1 MISVIVPAY
10 NAASYLGYCLQALR
24 DQDLPSSEYEVIVVD
39 DGSTDDTSAVA
50 EAAGVRVIRIEHS
63 GPAAARNAGL
73 QAARG
78 EIVLFT
84 DADCEPTPHWA
95 RALAEALTRPEVVGA
110 KGTYLTRQRGLI
122 PRFVQV
128 EYEERYTRMAGRD
141 RVDFV
146 DTYSAGYRRSVV
158 LANGG
163 FDSTFQE
170 PAIEDQELSFRLA
183 AKGYRLI
190 FVPQAQVYH
199 RHVASISAYFRRKYR
214 IGYWKALML
223 RWLPEKA
230 VSDSHTPQALKVQI
244 VFLGLGALSLVGT
257 WFWPSLWRL
266 LAATAL
272 GFGLSAIPFL
282 RHAWR
287 RDRLVALIALPMLVV
302 RAAALGMGLLI
313 GSIYFAGY
321 RGPQRPAIAGPQR
334 IIKRLMDI
342 VGALVGLAISAPLL
356 PILALAIRLDSP
368 GPIFYTQVRVGEN
381 GRPFRMYK
389 LRTMYEGAEERAP
402 SPARV
407 EELDQAVVKRYPD
420 PRVTRVGR
428 WLRRWSLDELPQFV
442 NVLRGE
448 MSLVGP
454 RPEEER
460 LVCLYTDEQ
469 RRRLVVKPGMTGPMQ
484 VNGRGRLTLS
494 ERLALELDY
503 IDHYSLRRDC
513 LILWQTIFAVVRG
526 DGAL

>member
-10 NAASYLGYCLQALR
+10 NAARYLDGCLRALR

-50 EAAGVRVIRIEHS
+50 EAAGARVIRIGHS

-84 DADCEPTPHWA
+84 DADCEPVPHWA
-95 RALAEALTRPEVVGA
+95 RTLAEALAQPEVVGA
-110 KGTYLTRQRGLI
+110 KGTYLTRQRELI
-122 PRFVQV
+122 ARFAQV
-128 EYEERYTRMAGRD
+128 EYEERYARMAGRD
-141 RVDFV
+141 RIDFV
-146 DTYSAGYRRSVV
+146 DTYSAGYRRSVI

-170 PAIEDQELSFRLA
+170 PTVEDQELSFRLA
-183 AKGYRLI
+183 AKGYRLV
-190 FVPQAQVYH
+190 FAPQAQVYH
-199 RHVASISAYFRRKYR
+199 RHVTSISAYVRRKYR
-214 IGYWKALML
+214 IGYWKALMM

-244 VFLGLGALSLVGT
+244 VLLGLGGLGFVGA
-257 WFWPSLWRL
+257 WFWPSLWWL
-266 LAATAL
+266 PAAAAF

-302 RAAALGMGLLI
+302 RAAALGAGLLA
-313 GSIYFAGY
+313 GSIHFAGY
-321 RGPQRPAIAGPQR
+321 CGPQRPAIAGPQR
-334 IIKRLMDI
+334 IAKRLMDI
-342 VGALVGLAISAPLL
+342 AGALVGLVISLPLL
-356 PILALAIRLDSP
+356 PVLALAIRLDSS
-368 GPIFYTQVRVGEN
+368 GPIVYTQTRVGEH

-389 LRTMYEGAEERAP
+389 LRTMYVGAEERAP
-402 SPARV
+402 LPV
-407 EELDQAVVKRYPD
+407 GGEELDQAVVKRHPD

-460 LVCLYTDEQ
+460 LVRLYTDEQ

-513 LILWQTIFAVVRG
+513 LILWQTIFAVARG

>member
-10 NAASYLGYCLQALR
+10 NAAESLSHCLRALR
-24 DQDLPSSEYEVIVVD
+24 HQDLPPSEYEVIVVD

-50 EAAGVRVIRIEHS
+50 EAAGARVIRIEHS

-78 EIVLFT
+78 EIILFT
-84 DADCEPTPHWA
+84 DADCEPVPHWA
-95 RALAEALTRPEVVGA
+95 RTLAEALKQPEVVGA
-110 KGTYLTRQRGLI
+110 KGTYLTRQREPI
-122 PRFVQV
+122 ARFVQV
-128 EYEERYTRMAGRD
+128 EYEERYARMAGRD
-141 RVDFV
+141 RIDHV
-146 DTYSAGYRRSVV
+146 DTYSAGYRRSVI

-163 FDSTFQE
+163 FDPSFRE

-183 AKGYRLI
+183 AKGYRLV

-199 RHVASISAYFRRKYR
+199 RHVASIPAYFRRKYR
-214 IGYWKALML
+214 IGYWKALLL

-230 VSDSHTPQALKVQI
+230 VSDSHTPQALKAQI
-244 VFLGLGALSLVGT
+244 MLLELAGLGFIGA
-257 WFWPSLWRL
+257 WIWPPLWRL
-266 LAATAL
+266 VAVAAL

-302 RAAALGMGLLI
+302 RAAALGMGLLV
-313 GSIYFAGY
+313 GSIHFAGY
-321 RGPQRPAIAGPQR
+321 QGPQRPAIAGPQR
-334 IIKRLMDI
+334 LVKRLMDI
-342 VGALVGLAISAPLL
+342 VGALVGLAISLPLL
-356 PILALAIRLDSP
+356 PVLALAIRLDSP
-368 GPIFYTQVRVGEN
+368 GPVFHTQVRVGEN
-381 GRPFRMYK
+381 GRLFRLYK
-389 LRTMYEGAEERAP
+389 LRTLYEGAGG
-402 SPARV
+402 
-407 EELDQAVVKRYPD
+407 LDEAVVKRPLD

-454 RPEEER
+454 QPEEEC
-460 LVCLYTDEQ
+460 LVRLYTDEQ
-469 RRRLVVKPGMTGPMQ
+469 RRRLVVKPGMTGPVQ
-484 VNGRGRLTLS
+484 VNGRGQLTPS

-503 IDHYSLRRDC
+503 IDHYSLWRDGA
-513 LILWQTIFAVVRG
+513 LLWQTILAVVRG
-526 DGAL
+526 DSAP